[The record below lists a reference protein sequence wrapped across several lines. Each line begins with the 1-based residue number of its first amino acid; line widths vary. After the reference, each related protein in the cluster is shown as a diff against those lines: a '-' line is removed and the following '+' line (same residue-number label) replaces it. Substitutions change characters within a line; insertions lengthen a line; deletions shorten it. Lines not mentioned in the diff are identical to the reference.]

1 MTWVTIATTSMVA
14 LALLVPLCLLVQQ
27 LARER
32 ALADAER
39 QTAVVVAVLAVTTD
53 PVAVERAIETAG
65 GPDSSRVAVHGL
77 AGSDV
82 GVGHAKSEDVLLA
95 TNLRQAVTA
104 PVPGGLSYLEP
115 VDVGGATV
123 VVEVYV
129 PDSILS
135 RGVHTAWYALTA
147 LAVGLVLASV
157 VFGDRLAA
165 KVVGSMRA
173 LARAAVTLGDGNLEV
188 RVRPSGPREVA
199 EAGVAFNRMADR
211 LVAARIAERELV
223 ADLSHRLRT
232 PLTVLRLDAET
243 LDAALLDGADT
254 DTASTADLDRH
265 RTTLRIR
272 HAIATLEREID
283 ELIRTTREAAAKA
296 AATGTAAA
304 AASAAATGGSPAGH
318 AATGSGHRSPRTAG
332 GPAGLSGGTGRERCD
347 VSEVVRERMVFW
359 SAVAGDQDRSCTVL
373 GTESPAP
380 VPLPRAELAAAL
392 DAVVGNVLRYTPQ
405 GTALE
410 VAVSRRDGWVALRV
424 DDAGPGIPDPERA
437 MQRGVSDHGSTGLGL
452 DIARRVTQAA
462 GGSVNIGRARM
473 GGASV
478 IMLFEDADEPPP
490 PASRFGLIGRL
501 AREPRRT
508 LERRR
513 R

>member
-1 MTWVTIATTSMVA
+1 MTWVTLATTSMVA
-14 LALLVPLCLLVQQ
+14 LAFLVPLGLLVQQ

-39 QTAVVVAVLAVTTD
+39 QAAVVVAVLAVTTD
-53 PVAVERAIETAG
+53 PVAVEQALQTADG
-65 GPDSSRVAVHGL
+65 ADAWRVAVHGL
-77 AGSDV
+77 AGTQV
-82 GVGHAKSEDVLLA
+82 GTGHAATDDITLA
-95 TNLRQAVTA
+95 TSLREPMTSRA
-104 PVPGGLSYLEP
+104 PGGLSYLEP

-123 VVEVYV
+123 VVEVFV
-129 PDSILS
+129 PDAVLS
-135 RGVHTAWYALTA
+135 RGVHQAWYALA
-147 LAVGLVLASV
+147 AVAVGLVLASMI
-157 VFGDRLAA
+157 FGRRLAG

-173 LARAAVTLGDGNLEV
+173 LTRAAVAVGDGNLEV
-188 RVRPSGPREVA
+188 RVRPTGPREVA
-199 EAGVAFNRMADR
+199 EVGVAFNRMADR

-243 LDAALLDGADT
+243 LDASDT
-254 DTASTADLDRH
+254 DTEFTAELDRR
-265 RTTLRIR
+265 RTAARIR
-272 HAIATLEREID
+272 HAIGTLEREID
-283 ELIRTTREAAAKA
+283 ELIRTTREAARKA
-296 AATGTAAA
+296 AETGNAAA
-304 AASAAATGGSPAGH
+304 AASMAVAGGGGSAP
-318 AATGSGHRSPRTAG
+318 AG
-332 GPAGLSGGTGRERCD
+332 GPAQPAAPTPRCD

-359 SAVAGDQDRSCTVL
+359 SAVAGDQDRPCTVL
-373 GTESPAP
+373 GADTRAP
-380 VPLPRAELAAAL
+380 VPVPRADLAAAL

-410 VAVSRRDGWVALRV
+410 VAVSRRDGWVVLRV

-437 MQRGVSDHGSTGLGL
+437 MRRGVSDHGSTGLGL

-462 GGSVNIGRARM
+462 GGSVNIGRARL

-478 IMLFEDADEPPP
+478 IMMFEDAEEPPQ

-501 AREPRRT
+501 AREPRKT
-508 LERRR
+508 FDRRR

>member
-14 LALLVPLCLLVQQ
+14 LAFLIPLGVLVQQ

-53 PVAVERAIETAG
+53 PVAVERAIQTAG
-65 GPDSSRVAVHGL
+65 GADAPRVAVHGL
-77 AGSDV
+77 TGTEV
-82 GVGHAKSEDVLLA
+82 GVGHADSDDVTLA
-95 TNLRQAVTA
+95 TSLRQSMTSRVR
-104 PVPGGLSYLEP
+104 GGLSYLEP

-129 PDSILS
+129 PDSVLS

-157 VFGDRLAA
+157 LFGDRLAA
-165 KVVGSMRA
+165 KVVGSMRT
-173 LARAAVTLGDGNLEV
+173 LARAAVAVGDGNLEV
-188 RVRPSGPREVA
+188 RVRPTGPREVA
-199 EAGVAFNRMADR
+199 EAGLAFNRMADR

-243 LDAALLDGADT
+243 LDTTDT
-254 DTASTADLDRH
+254 DTDSTTELDRH
-265 RTTLRIR
+265 RTTVRIR

-283 ELIRTTREAAAKA
+283 ELIRTTREAARTA
-296 AATGTAAA
+296 AATGNAAA
-304 AASAAATGGSPAGH
+304 AASLAAIGTTVPAATSGGSADPE
-318 AATGSGHRSPRTAG
+318 TAG
-332 GPAGLSGGTGRERCD
+332 DRCD
-347 VSEVVRERMVFW
+347 VGELVRERMVFW
-359 SAVAGDQDRSCTVL
+359 SAVAGDQDRPCTVL
-373 GTESPAP
+373 GAESRAP
-380 VPLPRAELAAAL
+380 VPLPRADLAAAL

-410 VAVSRRDGWVALRV
+410 VAVTRRDGWVVLRV
-424 DDAGPGIPDPERA
+424 DDAGPGITDPDRA
-437 MQRGVSDHGSTGLGL
+437 MRRGVSDHGSTGLGL
-452 DIARRVTQAA
+452 DIARRATQAA
-462 GGSVNIGRARM
+462 GGSVNIGRARI

-478 IMLFEDADEPPP
+478 IMMFEDADEPPP

-501 AREPRRT
+501 AREPRKT
-508 LERRR
+508 FERRR

>member
-14 LALLVPLCLLVQQ
+14 LAFLVPLSLLVQQ

-39 QTAVVVAVLAVTTD
+39 QAAVVVAVLAVTTD
-53 PVAVERAIETAG
+53 PVAVERAIQTAG
-65 GPDSSRVAVHGL
+65 GADASRVAVRGL
-77 AGSDV
+77 AGTEVGGGRADTDDV
-82 GVGHAKSEDVLLA
+82 TLA
-95 TNLRQAVTA
+95 TSLRQSMTA
-104 PVPGGLSYLEP
+104 RVPGGLSYLEP

-129 PDSILS
+129 PDAVLS
-135 RGVHTAWYALTA
+135 RGVHKAWYALTA
-147 LAVGLVLASV
+147 LAVGLVIATV

-165 KVVGSMRA
+165 KVVGSMRT
-173 LARAAVTLGDGNLEV
+173 LARAAVAVGDGNLDV
-188 RVRPSGPREVA
+188 RVRPTGPREVA

-243 LDAALLDGADT
+243 LDTESTGRDADT
-254 DTASTADLDRH
+254 ESTAELDRH
-265 RTTLRIR
+265 RTAVRIR
-272 HAIATLEREID
+272 HAIGTLEREID
-283 ELIRTTREAAAKA
+283 ELIRTTREAARKA
-296 AATGTAAA
+296 AATGNAATAA
-304 AASAAATGGSPAGH
+304 SIAATGAAAPSAASGDPAG
-318 AATGSGHRSPRTAG
+318 PQPTA
-332 GPAGLSGGTGRERCD
+332 ERCD

-359 SAVAGDQDRSCTVL
+359 SAVAGDQDRACTVL
-373 GTESPAP
+373 GADSRAP
-380 VPLPRAELAAAL
+380 VPVPRADLAAAL

-405 GTALE
+405 GTAVE
-410 VAVSRRDGWVALRV
+410 VAVSRRDGWVVLRV

-437 MQRGVSDHGSTGLGL
+437 MRRGVSDHGSTGLGL

-462 GGSVNIGRARM
+462 GGSVNIGRARL

-478 IMLFEDADEPPP
+478 IMMLEDADEPPP

-501 AREPRRT
+501 TREPRKT

>member
-1 MTWVTIATTSMVA
+1 MTWVTVATTSMVA
-14 LALLVPLCLLVQQ
+14 LALLVPLGLLVQQ

-39 QTAVVVAVLAVTTD
+39 QSAVVVAVLAVTTD

-65 GPDSSRVAVHGL
+65 GADAERVAVHGL
-77 AGSDV
+77 AGADV
-82 GVGHAKSEDVLLA
+82 GAGNADTGDIRLA
-95 TNLRQAVTA
+95 TSLRQSMTTGVR
-104 PVPGGLSYLEP
+104 GGLSYLEP

-123 VVEVYV
+123 VVEVYIPHSV
-129 PDSILS
+129 LNQ
-135 RGVHTAWYALTA
+135 GVHTAWYALTA
-147 LAVGLVLASV
+147 VAVGLVAASV

-165 KVVGSMRA
+165 KVVGSMRT
-173 LARAAVTLGDGNLEV
+173 LSRAAVALGDGDLEV

-199 EAGVAFNRMADR
+199 EAGLAFNRMADR

-243 LDAALLDGADT
+243 LDAESAGGGRFRQAASAG
-254 DTASTADLDRH
+254 DTADITSTADLDRH
-265 RTTLRIR
+265 RTTVRIR

-283 ELIRTTREAAAKA
+283 ELIRTTREAARKA
-296 AATGTAAA
+296 AATGNAAA
-304 AASAAATGGSPAGH
+304 AATAAATVGTTSAHIAAAAGAEPA
-318 AATGSGHRSPRTAG
+318 AAAD
-332 GPAGLSGGTGRERCD
+332 RCD

-359 SAVAGDQDRSCTVL
+359 SAVAGDQDRPCTVL
-373 GTESPAP
+373 GIESRAPAP
-380 VPLPRAELAAAL
+380 VLRADLAAAL
-392 DAVVGNVLRYTPQ
+392 DAVLGNVLRYTPQ
-405 GTALE
+405 GTAVE
-410 VAVSRRDGWVALRV
+410 VAVTRRDGWVAVRV
-424 DDAGPGIPDPERA
+424 DDAGPGIADPERA
-437 MQRGVSDHGSTGLGL
+437 MRRGVSDHGSTGLGL
-452 DIARRVTQAA
+452 DIARRVTQAG
-462 GGSVNIGRARM
+462 GGSVNIGRARL

-501 AREPRRT
+501 AREPRKT
-508 LERRR
+508 FERRR

>member
-14 LALLVPLCLLVQQ
+14 MAFLIPLGMLVQQ

-53 PVAVERAIETAG
+53 PTAVERAIQTAG
-65 GPDSSRVAVHGL
+65 GADADRVAVHGL
-77 AGSDV
+77 SGAEV
-82 GVGHAKSEDVLLA
+82 GIGHAKAEDVTLA
-95 TNLRQAVTA
+95 TNLRQSMTA
-104 PVPGGLSYLEP
+104 SVRGGLSYLEP

-129 PDSILS
+129 PHSVLIA
-135 RGVHTAWYALTA
+135 GVHKAWYALTA
-147 LAVGLVLASV
+147 LAVGLVIASV

-165 KVVGSMRA
+165 KVVGSMRT
-173 LARAAVTLGDGNLEV
+173 LARAAVALGDGNLEV
-188 RVRPSGPREVA
+188 RVRPTGPREVA
-199 EAGVAFNRMADR
+199 EASVAFNRMADR

-243 LDAALLDGADT
+243 LDAEQDD
-254 DTASTADLDRH
+254 DTAATAELDRH
-265 RTTLRIR
+265 RTTVRIR
-272 HAIATLEREID
+272 HAITTLEREID
-283 ELIRTTREAAAKA
+283 ELIRTTREAARKA
-296 AATGTAAA
+296 AATGSAAA
-304 AASAAATGGSPAGH
+304 AATVAAIGDASP
-318 AATGSGHRSPRTAG
+318 TRTASDP
-332 GPAGLSGGTGRERCD
+332 GPATAGDRCD

-359 SAVAGDQDRSCTVL
+359 SAVAGDQDRPCTVL
-373 GTESPAP
+373 GIDSRAP
-380 VPLPRAELAAAL
+380 VPVPRADLAAAL
-392 DAVVGNVLRYTPQ
+392 DAVLGNVLRYTPQ
-405 GTALE
+405 GAAFE
-410 VAVSRRDGWVALRV
+410 VAVTRRDGWVALRI
-424 DDAGPGIPDPERA
+424 DDAGQGIADPERA
-437 MQRGVSDHGSTGLGL
+437 MRRGVSDHGSTGLGL

-462 GGSVNIGRARM
+462 GGSVNIGRARL

-501 AREPRRT
+501 TREPRKT
-508 LERRR
+508 FERRR